1 MSRVHKYF
9 NYLFNSIYDFAAPHV
24 CLICK
29 DLISFEREKRSSYIC
44 NKCLD
49 TLPLAPDYLHIYN
62 DLIVNI
68 GKDNLFIDKAYSL
81 YFGKEEK
88 GFLEVI
94 HALKYYSKRNAGFEF
109 GKLLWRKIKMEN
121 PPNYH
126 YIIPVPIHIAKK
138 RERGFN
144 QSDYISKG
152 VSEASEIPTNK
163 KLIKRSRY
171 TVSQT
176 KLHLDKRK
184 SNVKDVFKV
193 INPSEVKEKNILIV
207 DDVLTTGSTLN
218 SIARILKEAGA
229 NRVDIGALLRA

>member
-1 MSRVHKYF
+1 MSRATKYL
-9 NYLFNSIYDFAAPHV
+9 NYLYKSIYDFAAPHI

-29 DLISFEREKRSSYIC
+29 DLISFEKEKRSQYIC

-49 TLPLAPDYLHIYN
+49 NLPLAPDYQHIIN
-62 DLIVNI
+62 ELIVNL
-68 GKDNLFIDKAYSL
+68 GKENLFIDKSYSL
-81 YFGKEEK
+81 YYGKEEK
-88 GFLEVI
+88 GFLELI
-94 HALKYYSKRNAGFEF
+94 HALKYYSKKNAGTEF

-121 PPNYH
+121 PPKYD

-144 QSDYISKG
+144 QSDYIGRG
-152 VSEASEIPTNK
+152 VSIASEIPSNK

-176 KLHLDKRK
+176 KLHLDARK
-184 SNVKDVFKV
+184 KNVRDVFKV
-193 INPSEVKEKNILIV
+193 IEPNEVKDKNLLIV

-229 NRVDIGALLRA
+229 RRVDIATLLRA